1 MLYIIPTPIGNR
13 EDLTFRS
20 LRILNEVDIILVENY
35 KFSKKLLNYYKIK
48 TSIKT
53 YTCYN
58 EHYII
63 PHILKIIKQGKKL
76 ALITNA
82 GTPSISDPGFLLIQS
97 CIKHSIN
104 IECLPGATAFVPAL
118 VISGLP
124 IHEFTFIGF
133 LSKKKIKRINKLK
146 NLLQVKRTIVM
157 YESPHRLLNTLN
169 DIQDLCGSD
178 QYIVLCKEI
187 SKMFQETFR
196 GKINNLILQLQN
208 KNKKI
213 LGEYVLIIHGHSII
227 HNN

>member
-35 KFSKKLLNYYKIK
+35 KFSKKLLNFYNIK
-48 TSIKT
+48 TSIQT
-53 YTCYN
+53 YACYN

-63 PHILKIIKQGKKL
+63 PHILKIIKKGKKL

-82 GTPSISDPGFLLIQS
+82 GTPSISDPGFLLIQY

-118 VISGLP
+118 VMSGIP
-124 IHEFTFIGF
+124 INEFTFIGF
-133 LSKKKIKRINKLK
+133 LSKKKIKRIKKLK
-146 NLLQVKRTIVM
+146 HLLQDNRTIVM

-169 DIQDLCGSD
+169 DIQNIFGSEK
-178 QYIVLCKEI
+178 YVVLCKEI
-187 SKMFQETFR
+187 SKIFQKTLR
-196 GKINNLILQLQN
+196 GTINNLILQL

-213 LGEYVLIIHGHSII
+213 LGEYVLIIHGNTIHSK
-227 HNN
+227 